1 MNENDG
7 EPSFKSEKDEITS
20 LPCDLSTPSTIISIA
35 GVSAQPWSGEESEL
49 LLQLANTLPHWPGGD
64 RRFEE
69 LAPYFPG
76 RRLVNS
82 GQAWSR
88 LISFEEFE
96 AIRQE
101 PLEVKIEST
110 STVTDRNITPDPVVA
125 VDCGTQISFQ
135 TYSKFKVQMPPP
147 KPILW
152 YQAESPPKSPLK
164 PTSSSRP

>member
-1 MNENDG
+1 MKGFSSDG

-20 LPCDLSTPSTIISIA
+20 CLVVSLFVSSETFLRLPVLPVPCDLSTPSTIISIA

-88 LISFEEFE
+88 LISFEECKLFSY
-96 AIRQE
+96 
-101 PLEVKIEST
+101 LE
-110 STVTDRNITPDPVVA
+110 
-125 VDCGTQISFQ
+125 
-135 TYSKFKVQMPPP
+135 
-147 KPILW
+147 
-152 YQAESPPKSPLK
+152 
-164 PTSSSRP
+164 